1 MSVYFTNGGLG
12 AGKGIYAAFIASQYY
27 NNPDKNIRL
36 ATNYPLD
43 TFRLGSSSDKPVTVL
58 PCNVRV
64 EDLEFLG
71 DGSPSSY
78 KDNFGALILDEC
90 SEFLNSR
97 DFKRTD
103 RLKMLHWFKH
113 ARKHH
118 WDVYFIVQNFDALD
132 SQVREDLKE
141 YMVFL
146 RDLSKIRI
154 PFYSSYT
161 EMFGNKQPRKNKRRN
176 TLIPHIVQARI
187 FHKSQSLSEKPE
199 NFYTIMAKEYYN
211 VYDTDFMFV
220 DGTEFINDREVDMR
234 ACYTLLPGKYL
245 SSPLSDWTDWHE
257 GRDMGVNSHTDND
270 ADIVTDEAVTVSS
283 DSDKQVRSQPEKPQK
298 PEIPQKPEK
307 QDRKKKSR
315 FGFKS
320 IVKLTF
326 FIVLGWISYQFIAH
340 YVFKSDEKSVTASG
354 YKTGVVNEHGQ
365 PVNVQIASAPPPEP
379 VISSRWRLTGY
390 LRRSD
395 NEGYFILR
403 DTTGNIRYFRSDK
416 PYDGQFT
423 QITVDNE
430 IVTFYSGSLTATP
443 SLPLTPDLSGA
454 VSGAAGGAVHGAVS
468 SILN

>member
-43 TFRLGSSSDKPVTVL
+43 TFRLGKDSDKPVTVL

-64 EDLEFLG
+64 EDLENLG

-97 DFKRTD
+97 DFKRSD

-118 WDVYFIVQNFDALD
+118 WDVYFIVQNYDALD

-154 PFYSSYT
+154 PFYSSYK
-161 EMFGNKQPRKNKRRN
+161 EMFGNKKPRKNKRRHS
-176 TLIPHIVQARI
+176 LIPHIVQARI

-199 NFYTIMAKEYYN
+199 NFYTIMAKEYYDF
-211 VYDTDFMFV
+211 YDTDFMFV
-220 DGTEFINDREVDMR
+220 DGTEFINNKEMDMR
-234 ACYTLLPGKYL
+234 SPYTLLPGKYL
-245 SSPLSDWTDWHE
+245 SSPLSDWTNWHE
-257 GRDMGVNSHTDND
+257 GRDMGVHSHSDAKKVVSVSPDTDIKGNSQSEKS
-270 ADIVTDEAVTVSS
+270 V
-283 DSDKQVRSQPEKPQK
+283 KPEKPVKTEK
-298 PEIPQKPEK
+298 P
-307 QDRKKKSR
+307 KKKSR

-320 IVKLTF
+320 VFKLSF
-326 FIVLGWISYQFIAH
+326 FIILGYISYQFITH
-340 YVFKSDEKSVTASG
+340 YIFKPDEKPVNNPSYNT
-354 YKTGVVNEHGQ
+354 VVVDKNGQ
-365 PVNVQIASAPPPEP
+365 PVNVNVQSVPVLPPEP
-379 VISSRWRLTGY
+379 VVSSRWRLTGY
-390 LRRSD
+390 LKRSD

-403 DTTGNIRYFRSDK
+403 DTAGNIRYFRSDS

-430 IVTFYSGSLTATP
+430 IVTFYSGSLTASP
-443 SLPLTPDLSGA
+443 SLPLTSDLPGA
-454 VSGAAGGAVHGAVS
+454 VGGTLKGSVS

>member
-12 AGKGIYAAFIASQYY
+12 AGKGIYAAFIASMYY

-43 TFRLGSSSDKPVTVL
+43 TFRLGKNSDKDITVL

-64 EDLEFLG
+64 SDLDFLG

-118 WDVYFIVQNFDALD
+118 WDVYFIVQNYDALD

-154 PFYSSYT
+154 PFYSSYK
-161 EMFGNKQPRKNKRRN
+161 EMFGNKQPRKNKRRHS
-176 TLIPHIVQARI
+176 LIPHIVQARI
-187 FHKSQSLSEKPE
+187 FHKNQSLSEKPE
-199 NFYTIMAKEYYN
+199 NFYTIMAKEYYDF
-211 VYDTDFMFV
+211 YDTDFMFV
-220 DGTEFINDREVDMR
+220 DGIEFVNNKEIDMR
-234 ACYTLLPGKYL
+234 APYSLLPGKYL
-245 SSPLSDWTDWHE
+245 SSPLSDWTNWHE
-257 GRDMGVNSHTDND
+257 GRDMGVNSHYDVVEVVSASPDTDVKVN
-270 ADIVTDEAVTVSS
+270 
-283 DSDKQVRSQPEKPQK
+283 SQSEKSVKPQK
-298 PEIPQKPEK
+298 SVKDEK
-307 QDRKKKSR
+307 FKKKSR

-320 IVKLTF
+320 VFKLSF
-326 FIVLGWISYQFIAH
+326 FIILGYISYQFITH
-340 YVFKSDEKSVTASG
+340 YFFKPDKKPVNTLA
-354 YKTGVVNEHGQ
+354 YKTVAVDENGQ
-365 PVNVQIASAPPPEP
+365 PVNVNVQNVSSPPPRP
-379 VISSRWRLTGY
+379 VISARWRLTGY
-390 LRRSD
+390 LKRSD

-403 DTTGNIRYFRSDK
+403 DTTGNIRYFRSDIH
-416 PYDGQFT
+416 YDGQFT
-423 QITVDNE
+423 KIMVDNE
-430 IVTFYSGSLTATP
+430 IVTFYSGASSAAS
-443 SLPLTPDLSGA
+443 SLPLTSDLPGA
-454 VSGAAGGAVHGAVS
+454 VGGTLKGSVS

>member
-43 TFRLGSSSDKPVTVL
+43 TFRLGKNSDKPVTVL

-64 EDLEFLG
+64 EDLENLG

-118 WDVYFIVQNFDALD
+118 WDVYFIVQNYDALD

-154 PFYSSYT
+154 PVYSSYK
-161 EMFGNKQPRKNKRRN
+161 EMFGNKQPRKDKRRHS
-176 TLIPHIVQARI
+176 LIPHIVQARI
-187 FHKSQSLSEKPE
+187 FHKSQLLSEKPE
-199 NFYTIMAKEYYN
+199 NFYTIMAKEYYDF
-211 VYDTDFMFV
+211 YDTDFMFV
-220 DGTEFINDREVDMR
+220 DGTEFINNKEIDMR
-234 ACYTLLPGKYL
+234 AWYTLLPGKYL
-245 SSPLSDWTDWHE
+245 SSPLSDWTNWHE
-257 GRDMGVNSHTDND
+257 GRDMVLNPL
-270 ADIVTDEAVTVSS
+270 S
-283 DSDKQVRSQPEKPQK
+283 DSHDVASVSPDTNKNVKPQPEKP
-298 PEIPQKPEK
+298 
-307 QDRKKKSR
+307 KKKFR
-315 FGFKS
+315 FSFWFMFKL
-320 IVKLTF
+320 IF
-326 FIVLGWISYQFIAH
+326 FIVLGYISYQFVMH
-340 YVFKSDEKSVTASG
+340 YVFNRDSPSVNTQA
-354 YKTGVVNEHGQ
+354 YNTVVVNQNGE
-365 PVNVQIASAPPPEP
+365 PVNVQVNPTPPPEP
-379 VISSRWRLTGY
+379 LISSRWRLTGY
-390 LRRSD
+390 LKRSD

-403 DTTGNIRYFRSDK
+403 DTGGNIRYFRSDSL
-416 PYDGQFT
+416 YDGQFT

-430 IVTFYSGSLTATP
+430 IVTFYSGSSSAA
-443 SLPLTPDLSGA
+443 SSLTPDLPGA
-454 VSGAAGGAVHGAVS
+454 VSGAMGGVVKGSVS